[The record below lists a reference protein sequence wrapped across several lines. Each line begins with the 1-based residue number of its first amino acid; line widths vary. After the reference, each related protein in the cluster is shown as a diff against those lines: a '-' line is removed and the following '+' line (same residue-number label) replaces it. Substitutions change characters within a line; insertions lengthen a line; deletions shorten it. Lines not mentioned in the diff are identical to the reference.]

1 MREYGK
7 LITIGLSLIL
17 NACAP
22 AAIGVVSAG
31 VAGTEL
37 GMQDRTVGRS
47 LDDLALKASISKKFF
62 DADINDLFKNVE
74 VDVIEARVFLTGGV
88 KSMDTTIRAVT
99 LAWQVNGVKEVINEL
114 KVDEN
119 SGIIDYARDAWIQRQ
134 IGTQLLFTKGIRSTN
149 YTIECVGG
157 VVYLLGIAQNEEE
170 LRKVTSIASRTKYVK
185 EVVSHVVLKDDPRRG

>member
-1 MREYGK
+1 MIRNC
-7 LITIGLSLIL
+7 LLLV
-17 NACAP
+17 ACCWLLAACVP
-22 AAIGVVSAG
+22 AAVGVVSAG

-47 LDDLALKASISKKFF
+47 LDDLALKTQISKKFF

-88 KSMDTTIRAVT
+88 KSMDTAIRAVT
-99 LAWQVNGVKEVINEL
+99 LAWQVNGVKEVVNEL

-119 SGIIDYARDAWIQRQ
+119 SGLLDYAQDAWIQRQ

-157 VVYLLGIAQNEEE
+157 VVYLLGLAQNEEE

-185 EVVSHVVLKDDPRRG
+185 EVVSHVVLKADPRRG

>member
-1 MREYGK
+1 MRGIFW
-7 LITIGLSLIL
+7 LLVSGFWLLQ
-17 NACAP
+17 ACVP
-22 AAIGVVSAG
+22 AAIGVASAG

-47 LDDLALKASISKKFF
+47 IDDLALKAQISKKFF

-88 KSMDTTIRAVT
+88 KSMDTAIRAVT
-99 LAWQVNGVKEVINEL
+99 LAWQVNGVKEVVNEL
-114 KVDEN
+114 KVDD
-119 SGIIDYARDAWIQRQ
+119 SGIVDYAQDAWIQRQ
-134 IGTQLLFTKGIRSTN
+134 IGTQLLFTRGIRSTN

-185 EVVSHVVLKDDPRRG
+185 EVVSHVVLKDDQRRQ